1 MGISYKRR
9 FQLKNARLKK
19 YKRKLSDETIHTNME
34 EVAVEEA
41 STNIGEEK
49 FVYIAEEASTNI
61 NEEKSIS
68 IHEKP
73 PININEEALTKTI
86 SN

>member
-1 MGISYKRR
+1 
-9 FQLKNARLKK
+9 K
-19 YKRKLSDETIHTNME
+19 YKRKLSDETILTNME

-41 STNIGEEK
+41 STNISEEK

-68 IHEKP
+68 IYEKP
-73 PININEEALTKTI
+73 PININEETFTKTI